1 MDQPASVPR
10 GRSLSEGAPHL
21 PVPDTEAVSTHG
33 PRGAGHMSWAGH
45 NPDTQAPLGVTVARK
60 PLSWDRTDSHGCLLC
75 LTATTSLSCLPRW
88 LSGHNLGDRGLELCA
103 PWQGVCPDSQNEGEK
118 LQMVQI
124 HHLHLPSLSQLD
136 IPEFPSPGIVPQ
148 RKTRKQPRMPQTVSH
163 FSKKL
168 RLSQF
173 FLPFPKLKCAS
184 SIACYQ
190 K

>member
-1 MDQPASVPR
+1 M
-10 GRSLSEGAPHL
+10 
-21 PVPDTEAVSTHG
+21 
-33 PRGAGHMSWAGH
+33 
-45 NPDTQAPLGVTVARK
+45 ARK
-60 PLSWDRTDSHGCLLC
+60 PLSWDRRDSHGCPLC
-75 LTATTSLSCLPRW
+75 LTATTSLSCLLRW

-103 PWQGVCPDSQNEGEK
+103 PWQGVCPHSQNEGEK

-136 IPEFPSPGIVPQ
+136 IPEFPSSGIVPQ
-148 RKTRKQPRMPQTVSH
+148 RKTRKQPRMSQTVSH